1 MTNNP
6 TPNDDRRK
14 YIRISKNFIFDYFD
28 LAKPSEKFPASQ
40 IKNISLGGLCI
51 VTEKPF
57 SPGSLLGIE
66 IKTPFFSGLSSFEG
80 RVLESHERIHG
91 IVYETR
97 IQFQHLDPDAEKVLK
112 QAILFFERSE
122 SEES

>member
-1 MTNNP
+1 MNNNP
-6 TPNDDRRK
+6 TPADRRK
-14 YIRISKNFIFDYFD
+14 YVRISKNFIFDYFD
-28 LAKPSEKFPASQ
+28 LSRPSEKFPASQ

-57 SPGSLLGIE
+57 PPGALLGIE

-97 IQFQHLDPDAEKVLK
+97 IQFQNLTPDAETVLK
-112 QAILFFERSE
+112 QAIHFFEHNE
-122 SEES
+122 SEER

>member
-1 MTNNP
+1 MDNHSNP
-6 TPNDDRRK
+6 SERRK

-57 SPGSLLGIE
+57 SPGDLLGIE
-66 IKTPFFSGLSSFEG
+66 IKTPFFSGLSSFQG

-97 IQFQHLDPDAEKVLK
+97 IQFQNLTPDAEQVLNE
-112 QAILFFERSE
+112 AINFFERNE
-122 SEES
+122 SDDR